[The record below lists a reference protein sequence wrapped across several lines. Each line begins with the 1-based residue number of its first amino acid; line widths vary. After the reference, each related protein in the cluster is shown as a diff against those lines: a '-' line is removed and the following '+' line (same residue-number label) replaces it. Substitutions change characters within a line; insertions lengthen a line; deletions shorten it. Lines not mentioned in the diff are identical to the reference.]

1 MTTQQT
7 AEKWYKVKTENHQGL
22 IISEIDGR
30 NIAVTYDE
38 KDADIVAAAPEMLA
52 ALKDLYNVAEHLPEL
67 YGNKLHVL
75 NAVRAA
81 IAKAERRG

>member
-7 AEKWYKVKTENHQGL
+7 TEKWYKVKTENHQGL

-52 ALKDLYNVAEHLPEL
+52 ELKALVKVVDQFLKCPQVDD
-67 YGNKLHVL
+67 
-75 NAVRAA
+75 AVRI
-81 IAKAERRG
+81 IAKAERRE